1 MDPSLRYLPYIHAGE
16 KAEEPSR
23 PMWVSNKFP
32 DWESMKKQHK
42 DLKGSLEM
50 NWPADGER
58 KPVSGWYLYNSTYNN
73 DYFITWLSPY
83 PTERFQSDSKRRY
96 WPPFTGGV
104 ASYSI
109 DINSGKI
116 LKIEYNSEWG
126 HEDDMKY
133 TLLQE
138 TDGDLI
144 ISPDMIVT
152 NDGVRKLMNPYLA
165 AGKKNINIFQDV
177 MNWTDFPDE
186 LV

>member
-1 MDPSLRYLPYIHAGE
+1 MNAIYLPYIHGGE
-16 KAEEPSR
+16 KVEEPSAVK
-23 PMWVSNKFP
+23 WVSNKFP
-32 DWESMKKQHK
+32 DWESMKKQHT

-50 NWPADGER
+50 NWPADE
-58 KPVSGWYLYNSTYNN
+58 KPVSGWYLYNSPYNN

-83 PTERFQSDSKRRY
+83 HTERIRGDSSIKY

-138 TDGDLI
+138 TDGDLGFG
-144 ISPDMIVT
+144 SGMIVT
-152 NDGVRKLMNPYLA
+152 NDGLRELMNPYCA
-165 AGKKNINIFQDV
+165 AVGKKNINIFLKV